1 MYRILLPFLLLCSF
15 HYAFAE
21 NILRVA
27 VSQNVGDM
35 NPQGY
40 NLNQLYA
47 QNMIYEGLVK
57 TDNKGN
63 ITPSLALSWEIKDFG
78 KAIFFHLRKNVL
90 FSNGESLTHRQL

>member
-63 ITPSLALSWEIKDFG
+63 ITPSLALSWEIKDFW
-78 KAIFFHLRKNVL
+78 KKLYFSFKKKCIIF
-90 FSNGESLTHRQL
+90 